1 MRENILNIEDL
12 SIWYRTYRGYSKVV
26 DHINLQ
32 VGKGEKIGLVGESG
46 CGKTT
51 TMKTVMGVL
60 GKDLIHVPDGKIDF
74 AGKNVLEMKQS
85 ELLQLRRTGISM
97 ISQSPMSA
105 LNPVFTIGQQLTD
118 IIKYSGL
125 YKKNDKKAITE
136 AAHQAL
142 TSVML
147 SDPDRIMASYPHQLS
162 GGMRQRVMIAAA
174 LTTEPRLLIAD
185 EPTTALD
192 VTIQAQILKLMKKIN
207 EKHGTGILFISHD
220 LGVIRKL
227 CSRVIVMNQG
237 EIVEEGPV
245 SQVFEKP
252 QEEYTKKL
260 LAAIP
265 TRRTSLRRRKGGNHT

>member
-125 YKKNDKKAITE
+125 YKRMIKMPSRRQHIRHLPVLCCRIRIVLWQVIHISYQE
-136 AAHQAL
+136 A
-142 TSVML
+142 
-147 SDPDRIMASYPHQLS
+147 
-162 GGMRQRVMIAAA
+162 
-174 LTTEPRLLIAD
+174 
-185 EPTTALD
+185 
-192 VTIQAQILKLMKKIN
+192 
-207 EKHGTGILFISHD
+207 
-220 LGVIRKL
+220 
-227 CSRVIVMNQG
+227 
-237 EIVEEGPV
+237 
-245 SQVFEKP
+245 
-252 QEEYTKKL
+252 
-260 LAAIP
+260 
-265 TRRTSLRRRKGGNHT
+265 

>member
-60 GKDLIHVPDGKIDF
+60 GKDLIHVPDGKMDF

-105 LNPVFTIGQQLTD
+105 LNPVFTIGQ
-118 IIKYSGL
+118 
-125 YKKNDKKAITE
+125 
-136 AAHQAL
+136 
-142 TSVML
+142 
-147 SDPDRIMASYPHQLS
+147 
-162 GGMRQRVMIAAA
+162 
-174 LTTEPRLLIAD
+174 
-185 EPTTALD
+185 
-192 VTIQAQILKLMKKIN
+192 
-207 EKHGTGILFISHD
+207 
-220 LGVIRKL
+220 
-227 CSRVIVMNQG
+227 
-237 EIVEEGPV
+237 
-245 SQVFEKP
+245 
-252 QEEYTKKL
+252 
-260 LAAIP
+260 
-265 TRRTSLRRRKGGNHT
+265 

>member
-125 YKKNDKKAITE
+125 YKKNDKKAIGGSTSGTYQCYVVGSGSYYGKLSTSVIRRHE
-136 AAHQAL
+136 AARL
-142 TSVML
+142 YCISVG
-147 SDPDRIMASYPHQLS
+147 Y
-162 GGMRQRVMIAAA
+162 
-174 LTTEPRLLIAD
+174 TEG
-185 EPTTALD
+185 TLD
-192 VTIQAQILKLMKKIN
+192 C
-207 EKHGTGILFISHD
+207 G
-220 LGVIRKL
+220 
-227 CSRVIVMNQG
+227 
-237 EIVEEGPV
+237 
-245 SQVFEKP
+245 
-252 QEEYTKKL
+252 
-260 LAAIP
+260 
-265 TRRTSLRRRKGGNHT
+265 

>member
-125 YKKNDKKAITE
+125 YKKNDQKAITE

-162 GGMRQRVMIAAA
+162 GGMRQRVCIASA
-174 LTTEPRLLIAD
+174 LVTPKELLIAD
-185 EPTTALD
+185 EPCTALD
-192 VTIQAQILKLMKKIN
+192 VTIQDQIHHLL
-207 EKHGTGILFISHD
+207 
-220 LGVIRKL
+220 
-227 CSRVIVMNQG
+227 RVL
-237 EIVEEGPV
+237 VEE
-245 SQVFEKP
+245 
-252 QEEYTKKL
+252 KKRSL
-260 LAAIP
+260 L
-265 TRRTSLRRRKGGNHT
+265 

>member
-105 LNPVFTIGQQLTD
+105 LNPVFTIGQQLTLSS
-118 IIKYSGL
+118 IPVFIKRMI
-125 YKKNDKKAITE
+125 KKPSRRQHIRHLPVLCCRIRIVLWQVIHISYQE
-136 AAHQAL
+136 A
-142 TSVML
+142 
-147 SDPDRIMASYPHQLS
+147 
-162 GGMRQRVMIAAA
+162 
-174 LTTEPRLLIAD
+174 
-185 EPTTALD
+185 
-192 VTIQAQILKLMKKIN
+192 
-207 EKHGTGILFISHD
+207 
-220 LGVIRKL
+220 
-227 CSRVIVMNQG
+227 
-237 EIVEEGPV
+237 
-245 SQVFEKP
+245 
-252 QEEYTKKL
+252 
-260 LAAIP
+260 
-265 TRRTSLRRRKGGNHT
+265 

>member
-105 LNPVFTIGQQLTD
+105 LNPVF
-118 IIKYSGL
+118 IKRMI
-125 YKKNDKKAITE
+125 KKPSRRQHIRHLPVLCCRIRIVLWQVIHISYQE
-136 AAHQAL
+136 A
-142 TSVML
+142 
-147 SDPDRIMASYPHQLS
+147 
-162 GGMRQRVMIAAA
+162 
-174 LTTEPRLLIAD
+174 
-185 EPTTALD
+185 
-192 VTIQAQILKLMKKIN
+192 
-207 EKHGTGILFISHD
+207 
-220 LGVIRKL
+220 
-227 CSRVIVMNQG
+227 
-237 EIVEEGPV
+237 
-245 SQVFEKP
+245 
-252 QEEYTKKL
+252 
-260 LAAIP
+260 
-265 TRRTSLRRRKGGNHT
+265 